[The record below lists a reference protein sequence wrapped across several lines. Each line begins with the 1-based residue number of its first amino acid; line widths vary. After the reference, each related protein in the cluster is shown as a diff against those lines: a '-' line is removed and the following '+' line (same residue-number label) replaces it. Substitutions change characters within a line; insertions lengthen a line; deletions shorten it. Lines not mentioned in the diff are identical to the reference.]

1 MERKKMEA
9 KKEVKNDISSK
20 SNNGDFA
27 VVREFAGKVLEETKR
42 IMVGKDN
49 EIKLVLMS
57 ILADGHVLLEDVP
70 GSGKTTLVK
79 VLAKAL
85 GLDSG
90 RIQFVP
96 DLLPSDITGM
106 VIYNQKTG
114 EFEYREGPVMT
125 NILLADEI
133 NRAIPRTQAALLEAM
148 EERQVTIDNK
158 AYSLPEPFLVLAT
171 QNPIEMESTFKLP
184 AAQMDRFLI
193 KLSLG
198 YLKPHE
204 EVEMLQRLGD
214 RTPLE
219 TVEAV
224 TNASEITTIQGECE
238 KVYLSEKVAAYIVNL
253 VNKTRDHGDLHLGV
267 SPRGSKA
274 LYKASKVWAAMD
286 GRSFVTPDDVKAIA
300 MPVLLHRIMLTPEAR
315 HQGIRPESIITK
327 LLETTPVGGD
337 TDDVLNEI

>member
-1 MERKKMEA
+1 MV
-9 KKEVKNDISSK
+9 KE
-20 SNNGDFA
+20 FTA
-27 VVREFAGKVLEETKR
+27 KVLNETKK

-57 ILADGHVLLEDVP
+57 VLADGHVLLEDVP

-114 EFEYREGPVMT
+114 GFEYRQGPVMT

-148 EERQVTIDNK
+148 EERQITIDNK
-158 AYSLPEPFLVLAT
+158 AYELPEPFLVLAT

-198 YLKPHE
+198 YLKPEE
-204 EVEMLQRLGD
+204 EVEMLHRLGD
-214 RTPLE
+214 RTPME
-219 TVEAV
+219 DITAV
-224 TNASEITTIQGECE
+224 TDSAEIIMMQKECE
-238 KVYLSEKVAAYIVNL
+238 KVYLSDKVAAYIVNL
-253 VNKTRDHGDLHLGV
+253 VNQTRNHGDLSLGV

-286 GRSFVTPDDVKAIA
+286 GRDFVTPDDVKAVA
-300 MPVLLHRIMLTPEAR
+300 LPVLLHRIMLTPEAR
-315 HQGIRPESIITK
+315 HQGIVPDSIIKK
-327 LLETTPVGGD
+327 LLATTPVGGD
-337 TDDVLNEI
+337 TNDILNEVIKDRQ